1 MLEHYIGV
9 QMKYIHEKSG
19 VTYSLLCIANQGL
32 NDCKWV
38 ETAVYQSE
46 KDLKIYARPYADFK
60 KKFKEVTK

>member
-1 MLEHYIGV
+1 
-9 QMKYIHEKSG
+9 MKYIHEKSG

-32 NDCKWV
+32 NDDKWV

-60 KKFKEVTK
+60 EKFKKVTE